1 MKSAIELIIGR
12 LGVQAV
18 IGEPRGHGAAFD
30 HEGLKATKGSSPN
43 EHASHSASE
52 ETDIEV
58 DEEADCVTAD
68 FEVGEKLGAV
78 NGRQLINRLDLD
90 HD

>member
-1 MKSAIELIIGR
+1 M
-12 LGVQAV
+12 
-18 IGEPRGHGAAFD
+18 
-30 HEGLKATKGSSPN
+30 KATKDSSPN

-58 DEEADCVTAD
+58 DEEADCITTD

-78 NGRQLINRLDLD
+78 NGRQLLNALISTTTDLSTTRSSLTAAARS
-90 HD
+90 